1 MAHLLLSLI
10 LSFAYA
16 QNKPTAQAKPAPVA
30 QPAPTVLATV
40 GNTKIMSDDFL
51 RRYKDVLSKA
61 QYNIPT
67 REQFLEDL
75 VRYELGVQQ
84 AQKENLQNDPIY
96 KERMRQ
102 EIYKLLLEKHLTPPI
117 EKVHLSDKELREYY
131 EKNPQLRFSHILI
144 EFKPGA
150 TVKEKEAAKRRA
162 NEIYD
167 EVRKSKR
174 PFEELVRLYSDDLLS
189 KNTNGDL
196 GYHNRVTLGKEYYE
210 TLLKMKVGEIRGLIE
225 LPQGFAIAK
234 LTEKRSYDTADPLQV
249 RGAAFEEKRKDI
261 FDAFFNTLKKNTK
274 TTVNRDALQ
283 KLKVE

>member
-1 MAHLLLSLI
+1 MAHLILSLF
-10 LSFAYA
+10 LSFSYA
-16 QNKPTAQAKPAPVA
+16 QDKGAK
-30 QPAPTVLATV
+30 PTVLAVV
-40 GNTKIMSDDFL
+40 GQTQITSDEFL

-67 REQFLEDL
+67 KEQFLEDL
-75 VRYELGVQQ
+75 VRYEMGVQQ
-84 AQKENLQNDPIY
+84 SYKENMQNDPIY

-102 EIYKLLLEKHLTPPI
+102 EMYKILLEKHLTAPV
-117 EKVHLSDKELREYY
+117 EKVHLTEKELKEYY
-131 EKNPQLRFSHILI
+131 EKNPQIRFSHILI
-144 EFKPGA
+144 EFKPNA
-150 TVKEKEAAKRRA
+150 TAKEKDAARRRA
-162 NEIYD
+162 QEIYD
-167 EVRKSKR
+167 EVKKSKR

-196 GYHNRVTLGKEYYE
+196 GYHSRVTLGKDYYE

-234 LTEKRSYDTADPLQV
+234 LTEKRSYETADPLQV

-261 FDAFFNTLKKNTK
+261 FDSYFNTLKKTYK
-274 TTVNRDALQ
+274 TTINRDALQ

>member
-1 MAHLLLSLI
+1 MVASLLLGLFLNMSH
-10 LSFAYA
+10 A
-16 QNKPTAQAKPAPVA
+16 QEKAA
-30 QPAPTVLATV
+30 APTVLATV
-40 GNTKIMSDDFL
+40 GQTKIMSDDFMK
-51 RRYKDVLSKA
+51 RYKDILSKA

-67 REQFLEDL
+67 KEQFLEDL
-75 VRYELGVQQ
+75 VRYEIGVQQ
-84 AQKENLQNDPIY
+84 SYKENLQNEPVY

-102 EIYKLLLEKHLTPPI
+102 EMYKVLLEKHLTAPV
-117 EKVHLSDKELREYY
+117 EKIHLSEKELRDYY

-150 TVKEKEAAKRRA
+150 TEKEKAAAKRRA
-162 NEIYD
+162 TEIYD

-196 GYHNRVTLGKEYYE
+196 GYHSRVTLGKDYYE
-210 TLLKMKVGEIRGLIE
+210 ALLKMKVGEIRSLIE

-234 LTEKRSYDTADPLQV
+234 LTERRSFETADPLQV

-261 FDAFFNTLKKNTK
+261 FDAYFNSLKKTYK
-274 TTVNRDALQ
+274 TSVNRGALD